1 MRNPGSKKNFSVQ
14 DGDVIII
21 GKIKYSHYRGC
32 SKFTGNY
39 QYIKGLRLNDYVN
52 MAGGYTSDARR
63 FATYVSNLDGSSE
76 KVNLLSFSPAVTDGA
91 RIIVPT
97 KLEVEPFS
105 MTEYVTNLT
114 QIYSDLTQAYLMVL
128 LAARN

>member
-1 MRNPGSKKNFSVQ
+1 MLIWLEVTQAMPGDLQ
-14 DGDVIII
+14 
-21 GKIKYSHYRGC
+21 H
-32 SKFTGNY
+32 
-39 QYIKGLRLNDYVN
+39 
-52 MAGGYTSDARR
+52 
-63 FATYVSNLDGSSE
+63 TYLILMVALK